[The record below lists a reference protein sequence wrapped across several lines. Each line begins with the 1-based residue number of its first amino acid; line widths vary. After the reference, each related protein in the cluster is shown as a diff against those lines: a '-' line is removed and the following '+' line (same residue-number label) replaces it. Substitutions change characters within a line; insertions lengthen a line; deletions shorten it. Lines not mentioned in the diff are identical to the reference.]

1 MRGWNETPLE
11 LEFWFWFDWG
21 VLEWV
26 KPPRQARSAQTLERI
41 LEAAEELIAERGIE
55 GTTIVEVA
63 RRAGSSVGS
72 FYARFPDKEALLLSV
87 LERFYE
93 QSVATAEMVLDP
105 ARWDGVALD
114 EALRSAFLFLLRVF
128 RERRGLITTFTL
140 RAAREG
146 DVAALGE
153 RLGEL
158 VAAQV
163 YELLRVRDEQVSHPE
178 PREAVRFATWMVLSA
193 LEARALHTAEAK
205 MQIPEELIAAELTR
219 MCTAY
224 LGLETEK

>member
-1 MRGWNETPLE
+1 L
-11 LEFWFWFDWG
+11 G

-41 LEAAEELIAERGIE
+41 LEAAEELIAERGLE
-55 GTTIVEVA
+55 GTTVVEIA

-93 QSVATAEMVLDP
+93 QSVATAKQVLDP
-105 ARWDGVALD
+105 ERWQGVTLQD
-114 EALRSAFLFLLRVF
+114 ALRPAFLFLLHVF

-153 RLGEL
+153 RLGQI

-163 YELLRVRDEQVSHPE
+163 YELLQVRREQVSHPD

-193 LEARALHTAEAK
+193 LEARALHTTEAQS
-205 MQIPEELIAAELTR
+205 QIPEELIASELTR

-224 LGLETEK
+224 LGIETEG